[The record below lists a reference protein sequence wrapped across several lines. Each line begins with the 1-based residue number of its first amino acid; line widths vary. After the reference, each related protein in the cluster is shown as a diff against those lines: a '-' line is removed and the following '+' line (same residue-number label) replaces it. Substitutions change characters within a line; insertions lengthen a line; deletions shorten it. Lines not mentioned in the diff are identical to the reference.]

1 MDAILRFQREV
12 DADVVC
18 LIGNHEDW
26 LLRTLRDHSRHSWLL
41 GMEALDT
48 IQSCSV
54 EAAVALREAMRSA
67 GAALYMERCAL
78 PYEAFFDRRDPGM
91 IDKKAWHLALTL
103 AVLSTIGCDR
113 VTKHAAATFLSEL
126 PSRSYLADTVRLG
139 YAENAGGFLSLGAE
153 LPSAVRTG
161 LFTVGTGLLLCVLVF
176 IAIRRRWDR
185 LSTLGLALFVAGG
198 ASNWID
204 RVTRGSV
211 VDFLNVGVGP
221 VRTGIFNVADVAI
234 MLGAAVIVI
243 AAFGKKPASS
253 PRAHPGDTA

>member
-1 MDAILRFQREV
+1 MT
-12 DADVVC
+12 
-18 LIGNHEDW
+18 GK
-26 LLRTLRDHSRHSWLL
+26 S
-41 GMEALDT
+41 
-48 IQSCSV
+48 
-54 EAAVALREAMRSA
+54 
-67 GAALYMERCAL
+67 
-78 PYEAFFDRRDPGM
+78 
-91 IDKKAWHLALTL
+91 AWHLALTL

-113 VTKHAAATFLSEL
+113 VTKYAAAEFLSEL

-139 YAENAGGFLSLGAE
+139 YAENTGGFLSLGAE

-161 LFTVGTGLLLCVLVF
+161 VFTLGTGLLLCMLVF

-221 VRTGIFNVADVAI
+221 VRTGVFNVADVAI
-234 MLGAAVIVI
+234 MLGAGVIVI
-243 AAFGKKPASS
+243 AALGKKQASS
-253 PRAHPGDTA
+253 PQARADDTA

>member
-1 MDAILRFQREV
+1 M
-12 DADVVC
+12 
-18 LIGNHEDW
+18 IGK
-26 LLRTLRDHSRHSWLL
+26 T
-41 GMEALDT
+41 
-48 IQSCSV
+48 
-54 EAAVALREAMRSA
+54 
-67 GAALYMERCAL
+67 
-78 PYEAFFDRRDPGM
+78 
-91 IDKKAWHLALTL
+91 AWHLALTL

-113 VTKHAAATFLSEL
+113 VTKYAATTFLSGL

-139 YAENAGGFLSLGAE
+139 YAENTGGFLSLGAE

-176 IAIRRRWDR
+176 IATRHRWDR

-221 VRTGIFNVADVAI
+221 VRTGVFNVADMAI
-234 MLGAAVIVI
+234 MLGAGVIVV
-243 AAFGKKPASS
+243 ATFWKKQAGSPPA
-253 PRAHPGDTA
+253 RADDTA